1 MTHFSAAVALRGHT
15 LSSKFSV
22 CTMFKRKEPPPGKA
36 GREAAAAPASTVPAA
51 PDERDLKIERLERAL
66 AEEKAHVVALREAS
80 DAQKFKLETLEK
92 GYSKQLADARQRA
105 DAATKELT
113 ELKAKLAQYGTGG
126 EETLKKIE
134 DMHSELLNMTAERN
148 KFRDLLAKSDARSGA
163 YGNKTTRRPLDES
176 SDTINSLIKNAGVDP
191 GPEKPRAG
199 DSNTNQR
206 VKLEQGPAEIMVS
219 PDLIFTEKDKDDG
232 GKAA

>member
-1 MTHFSAAVALRGHT
+1 
-15 LSSKFSV
+15 
-22 CTMFKRKEPPPGKA
+22 MFKSKEPSSGKA
-36 GREAAAAPASTVPAA
+36 GREPAAAPATAAAA

-66 AEEKAHVVALREAS
+66 AEEKAHAVTLREGA
-80 DAQKFKLETLEK
+80 DALKFKLEILEK
-92 GYSKQLADARQRA
+92 SYSKQLADTRQRA

-126 EETLKKIE
+126 EETLKKME
-134 DMHSELLNMTAERN
+134 DMHSDLLNITAERN
-148 KFRDLLAKSDARSGA
+148 KLREQLAKADTRRGGG
-163 YGNKTTRRPLDES
+163 YGNKSEPRRPLDES
-176 SDTINSLIKNAGVDP
+176 SDTINSLITNAGIDA

-219 PDLIFTEKDKDDG
+219 PDLIFTDKDKDKDD
-232 GKAA
+232 KNA

>member
-1 MTHFSAAVALRGHT
+1 
-15 LSSKFSV
+15 
-22 CTMFKRKEPPPGKA
+22 MFKRKEPSSGKA
-36 GREAAAAPASTVPAA
+36 GREAAAADPPAPAA

-66 AEEKAHVVALREAS
+66 AEEKAHAVTLREAS

-113 ELKAKLAQYGTGG
+113 ELKGKLAQYGTGG
-126 EETLKKIE
+126 EETLKKVE

-148 KFRDLLAKSDARSGA
+148 KLREQLAKSDTRRGA
-163 YGNKTTRRPLDES
+163 GYGNKTESRRPLDES
-176 SDTINSLIKNAGVDP
+176 SDTINSLIKNAGVDS
-191 GPEKPRAG
+191 GPEKARGG
-199 DSNTNQR
+199 DSNVNAR
-206 VKLEQGPAEIMVS
+206 VKLEQASAEIMVS

-232 GKAA
+232 EKVA

>member
-1 MTHFSAAVALRGHT
+1 
-15 LSSKFSV
+15 
-22 CTMFKRKEPPPGKA
+22 MFKRKEPPSGTA
-36 GREAAAAPASTVPAA
+36 GSEAAAAAPAAQAA

-66 AEEKAHVVALREAS
+66 AEEKARAVTLREAS

-134 DMHSELLNMTAERN
+134 DMHTELVNMTAERN
-148 KFRDLLAKSDARSGA
+148 KLREQLAKADKRPGGG
-163 YGNKTTRRPLDES
+163 YGNKTEPRRPLDES
-176 SDTINSLIKNAGVDP
+176 SDTINSLITNAGIDP
-191 GPEKPRAG
+191 GPEKPRGG
-199 DSNTNQR
+199 DNNVNAR
-206 VKLEQGPAEIMVS
+206 VKLEQAPSEIMVS
-219 PDLIFTEKDKDDG
+219 PDLIFTEKDKDKDD
-232 GKAA
+232 KNAA

>member
-1 MTHFSAAVALRGHT
+1 
-15 LSSKFSV
+15 
-22 CTMFKRKEPPPGKA
+22 MFKRKEPPSGKA
-36 GREAAAAPASTVPAA
+36 GRETAAAPTSTAPAA

-66 AEEKAHVVALREAS
+66 AEEKARAVALREAS

-105 DAATKELT
+105 DVATKELT

-134 DMHSELLNMTAERN
+134 DMHSELVNMTAERN
-148 KFRDLLAKSDARSGA
+148 KFRELLAKSDARSGGG
-163 YGNKTTRRPLDES
+163 YGNESKRRPLDAS
-176 SDTINSLIKNAGVDP
+176 SDTINALITNAGVDP
-191 GPEKPRAG
+191 GSEKPRGG
-199 DSNTNQR
+199 DSNLNQR
-206 VKLEQGPAEIMVS
+206 VKLEQVSSEVMVS

-232 GKAA
+232 GKTA

>member
-1 MTHFSAAVALRGHT
+1 VTHFSAAVALRGHT

-51 PDERDLKIERLERAL
+51 PDERELKIDRLERAL

-105 DAATKELT
+105 DMATKELT
-113 ELKAKLAQYGTGG
+113 ELKAKLALYGSGG
-126 EETLKKIE
+126 EEALKKIE
-134 DMHSELLNMTAERN
+134 DLHSELVNMTAERN
-148 KFRDLLAKSDARSGA
+148 KFRDLLAKSDARRPGG
-163 YGNKTTRRPLDES
+163 YGNKTDRRPIDES
-176 SDTINSLIKNAGVDP
+176 SDTINSLITNAGVDP
-191 GPEKPRAG
+191 GPEKPRTG

-206 VKLEQGPAEIMVS
+206 VKLEQGPSEIMVS

-232 GKAA
+232 KAA

>member
-1 MTHFSAAVALRGHT
+1 
-15 LSSKFSV
+15 
-22 CTMFKRKEPPPGKA
+22 MFKRKEPPSGKA
-36 GREAAAAPASTVPAA
+36 GREPAAAAAPAAPAA

-105 DAATKELT
+105 DTATKELT
-113 ELKAKLAQYGTGG
+113 ELKSKLAQYGTGG

-134 DMHSELLNMTAERN
+134 DMHSELINMTAERN
-148 KFRDLLAKSDARSGA
+148 KFRDLLAKSDARSGSGG

-176 SDTINSLIKNAGVDP
+176 SDTINSLITNAGVDP
-191 GPEKPRAG
+191 GKEKPRGG
-199 DSNTNQR
+199 DSNLNAR
-206 VKLEQGPAEIMVS
+206 VKLEQASSEIMVS

>member
-1 MTHFSAAVALRGHT
+1 
-15 LSSKFSV
+15 
-22 CTMFKRKEPPPGKA
+22 MFKRKEPPSGKA
-36 GREAAAAPASTVPAA
+36 GREAAAPPVSTVPAA

-66 AEEKAHVVALREAS
+66 AEEKAHAVALREGA

-113 ELKAKLAQYGTGG
+113 ELKAQLAQYGTGG

-134 DMHSELLNMTAERN
+134 DMHSELVNMTAERN
-148 KFRDLLAKSDARSGA
+148 KFRDLLAKSDARRGGG
-163 YGNKTTRRPLDES
+163 YGNKTDRRPLDES
-176 SDTINSLIKNAGVDP
+176 SDTINSLITNAGVDP
-191 GPEKPRAG
+191 GAGKPRGG
-199 DSNTNQR
+199 DSNLNQR
-206 VKLEQGPAEIMVS
+206 VKLEQVSSEVMVS

>member
-1 MTHFSAAVALRGHT
+1 
-15 LSSKFSV
+15 
-22 CTMFKRKEPPPGKA
+22 MFKRKEPPSAKP
-36 GREAAAAPASTVPAA
+36 GREAAGAPAPAAAAA

-66 AEEKAHVVALREAS
+66 AEEKAHAVTLREAS

-105 DAATKELT
+105 DSATKELT
-113 ELKAKLAQYGTGG
+113 ELKAKLAQFGTGG

-134 DMHSELLNMTAERN
+134 DMHTELLNMTAERN
-148 KFRDLLAKSDARSGA
+148 KLRDQLAKSDKRPGGG
-163 YGNKTTRRPLDES
+163 YGNKSEPRRPLDES
-176 SDTINSLIKNAGVDP
+176 SDTINSLITNAGIDA
-191 GPEKPRAG
+191 GPQKPRGG

-206 VKLEQGPAEIMVS
+206 VKLEQGPGEIMVS